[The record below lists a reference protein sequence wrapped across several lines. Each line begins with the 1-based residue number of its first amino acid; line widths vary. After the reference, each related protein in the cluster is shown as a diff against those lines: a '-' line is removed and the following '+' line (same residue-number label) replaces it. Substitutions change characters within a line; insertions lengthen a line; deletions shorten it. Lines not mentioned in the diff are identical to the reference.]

1 MKKKIL
7 LTGNLGYIGSVLNE
21 ILLKDYYVIGIDSGL
36 YEDDYFY
43 DCPKPNVQIKKD
55 IRDLTES
62 DLDEIN
68 YVVHLASL
76 SNDPLGEFDK
86 NLTEEINFKA
96 SKNLIDLSSK
106 KKIERFIYVSSQS
119 MYGISDE
126 TTELREDES
135 EKKPVTQYAKT
146 KWEVEKYLFSIK
158 NENFITA
165 ALRPST
171 VFGVSPRLRCDI
183 VFNNFLACAYTTNKI
198 EIKSDGSPWRP
209 VVHIKDVCSSILA
222 CLVAPKEIVDK
233 KAFNVGIENGNYQVR
248 DIARAVEKKIPECEV
263 IFTGEHLVD
272 PRSYKVSFDRILNEL
287 GKYYKPEW
295 NLDKGA
301 DEMIEFFK
309 RVNFTEKDFRGKK
322 TNRIIS
328 LKEQINKSLDEKL
341 KII

>member
-62 DLDEIN
+62 DLNEIN
-68 YVVHLASL
+68 HVVHLASL

-86 NLTEEINFKA
+86 NLTEEINFEA
-96 SKNLIDLSSK
+96 SKNLIDFSLK
-106 KKIERFIYVSSQS
+106 KKIERFIYISSQS

-126 TTELREDES
+126 TIELREDES
-135 EKKPVTQYAKT
+135 KKKPVTQYAKT
-146 KWEVEKYLFSIK
+146 KWEVEKYLFSI
-158 NENFITA
+158 NNDNFVTA

-222 CLVAPKEIVDK
+222 CLVPQK
-233 KAFNVGIENGNYQVR
+233 
-248 DIARAVEKKIPECEV
+248 
-263 IFTGEHLVD
+263 
-272 PRSYKVSFDRILNEL
+272 
-287 GKYYKPEW
+287 
-295 NLDKGA
+295 
-301 DEMIEFFK
+301 
-309 RVNFTEKDFRGKK
+309 
-322 TNRIIS
+322 
-328 LKEQINKSLDEKL
+328 KSLTKKRL
-341 KII
+341 M

>member
-1 MKKKIL
+1 MSLELTQVYMKMI
-7 LTGNLGYIGSVLNE
+7 IFM
-21 ILLKDYYVIGIDSGL
+21 I
-36 YEDDYFY
+36 
-43 DCPKPNVQIKKD
+43 VQNRMCKLKKD

-68 YVVHLASL
+68 HVVHLASL

-86 NLTEEINFKA
+86 NLTEEINFEA
-96 SKNLIDLSSK
+96 SKNLIDLSLK
-106 KKIERFIYVSSQS
+106 RKLRDLFIFPLKACMEYQ
-119 MYGISDE
+119 MKQ
-126 TTELREDES
+126 LNLEDES
-135 EKKPVTQYAKT
+135 KKKPVTQYAKT
-146 KWEVEKYLFSIK
+146 KWEVEKYLFSI
-158 NENFITA
+158 NNDNFVTA

-233 KAFNVGIENGNYQVR
+233 KAFNVGIKNGNYQVR

-287 GKYYKPEW
+287 GGI
-295 NLDKGA
+295 L
-301 DEMIEFFK
+301 
-309 RVNFTEKDFRGKK
+309 
-322 TNRIIS
+322 
-328 LKEQINKSLDEKL
+328 
-341 KII
+341 